1 MDLSAFSDLVAPLG
15 RRLTQRTTS
24 YGRVDG
30 TGPKSVSGL
39 ETVAGA

>member
-30 TGPKSVSGL
+30 STPKSVSGL
-39 ETVAGA
+39 ESVATA